1 MEYRIL
7 GMERKIA
14 LGLGYLVWPLAL
26 IAVLTGKKEI
36 DREDRVHLWVGVFS
50 AALGVVP
57 IVGYVAC
64 AIAYVFCIISARDCN
79 RLACLS
85 LNTISACPC
94 LQSGILTLT

>member
-14 LGLGYLVWPLAL
+14 LGLGYLIWPLAL
-26 IAVLTGKKEI
+26 IAVLTGRKEI

-57 IVGYVAC
+57 IIGYVVSV
-64 AIAYVFCIISARDCN
+64 IAYVFCIISAIKCFTGNFADAN
-79 RLACLS
+79 VPFLS
-85 LNTISACPC
+85 EIINKRVH
-94 LQSGILTLT
+94 